1 MSKKELDALCIT
13 LHMAVV
19 FGTLDED
26 EALKEI
32 KKAKEEYDNENK

>member
-1 MSKKELDALCIT
+1 MGKEELDALCIT

-19 FGTLDED
+19 LGDLDPD